1 MKAKLLSFTLLMGFF
16 IGCQKQTTDSNV
28 SVKDSIA
35 KADSLTNVAAHNAKN
50 SLDYIGTYKGILPCA
65 DCEGLETVICI
76 NENNTYNVKTKYQG
90 KGEKVFEQKGTFSW
104 NKEGNTIVLDE
115 VENGPNQYF
124 VGENTL
130 TQLTLT
136 GEKVTGNLASQY
148 ILAKQPTVN
157 APIETTTESKETV
170 DLNSRVEAQTVIK
183 KVNPAVGKAT
193 LAETK
198 WKLITLNGKVVTQ
211 RGNREYF
218 IKLNSKDGKFT
229 AFAGCNNMM
238 GSYVMPSAF
247 GLSFS
252 NVAMTKMACP
262 NMDVESRFSKALTET
277 DQYTLK
283 DNIMKLHKGKATVL
297 ATFEPSK

>member
-1 MKAKLLSFTLLMGFF
+1 MKAKLLSFTLLLGFF
-16 IGCQKQTTDSNV
+16 ISCQKHTTESNV
-28 SVKDSIA
+28 SSKDSIA
-35 KADSLTNVAAHNAKN
+35 KVDSLNNIAAHNAKN

-65 DCEGLETVICI
+65 DCEGLETVVCI
-76 NENNTYNVKTKYQG
+76 NENDTYNVKTKYIG

-104 NKEGNTIVLDE
+104 NKAGNTIVLNE
-115 VENGPNQYF
+115 EKNGPNQYF

-136 GEKVTGNLASQY
+136 GEKITGNLASQY
-148 ILAKQPTVN
+148 VLAKQPTAN
-157 APIETTTESKETV
+157 SEIEATDENKATV
-170 DLNSRVEAQTVIK
+170 DLNSRVEAQTVVK

-211 RGNREYF
+211 KGNREYY
-218 IKLNSKDGKFT
+218 IKLNSKDGRFT
-229 AFAGCNNMM
+229 AFAGCNNMI
-238 GSYVMPSAF
+238 GNYVMPSAF

-262 NMDVESRFSKALTET
+262 GMDLENRFSKVIEET
-277 DQYTLK
+277 DRYTLK
-283 DNIMKLHKGKATVL
+283 DNILKFHKGKTTVL